1 MKLSTIFLSLLI
13 TSIFSRPSPAVQRES
28 AGITVGASGS
38 TNLGGEAGITKKP
51 DGSTN
56 VGGESGINVAG
67 GANSQP
73 QQATGA
79 QTGSGGNKN
88 GTDGLAALI
97 GALNGASGKN
107 STGKAKPT
115 GTRGNKPK
123 STGNA
128 NANANGNAKLPP
140 GVASDSSLAS
150 IFGALEG
157 AK

>member
-13 TSIFSRPSPAVQRES
+13 TSISSRPSPAVQRES
-28 AGITVGASGS
+28 GITVGADGS

-51 DGSTN
+51 NGSTS
-56 VGGESGINVAG
+56 VGGESGINVG
-67 GANSQP
+67 GGTNSQP
-73 QQATGA
+73 QQAAGARTGN
-79 QTGSGGNKN
+79 GGNKN
-88 GTDGLAALI
+88 GTDGLTALI
-97 GALNGASGKN
+97 GALNGASSGN

-123 STGNA
+123 GTGNA
-128 NANANGNAKLPP
+128 NGNTNLPP